1 MHFKADLAPIL
12 PLLQHH
18 WVSDIENWSSK
29 SVEMLKILGGEN
41 IEFLTGGIFTQ
52 IQLHFLLRLEIQN
65 WQNDKQ

>member
-52 IQLHFLLRLEIQN
+52 NTAPLFWDLNQN
-65 WQNDKQ
+65 WQDEKQ